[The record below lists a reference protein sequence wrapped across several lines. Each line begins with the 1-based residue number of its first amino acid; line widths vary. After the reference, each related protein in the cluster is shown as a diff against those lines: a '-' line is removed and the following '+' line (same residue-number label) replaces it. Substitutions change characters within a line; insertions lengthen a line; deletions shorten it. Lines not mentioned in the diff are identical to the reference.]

1 MSNPQKANIKGQYPV
16 QNTDYELTELDDE
29 IILFSVKQEKA
40 IYLNPSAQ
48 LIWQLCDGKNSVM
61 EIIAGL
67 EQEYPK
73 EASIEHDVLDAL
85 DTMLSDNAI
94 SLVSVAVA

>member
-1 MSNPQKANIKGQYPV
+1 MSNPQKVNIKNQYPV

-48 LIWQLCDGKNSVM
+48 LIWQLCDGKSSVM
-61 EIIAGL
+61 KIIAGL
-67 EQEYPK
+67 EQEYPE

-85 DTMLSDNAI
+85 DKMLFDNAI
-94 SLVSVAVA
+94 SLVSAAVA